1 MMTPTLTVNCIDRL
15 LKDIMRCGKEMG
27 GKTEVF
33 GVDFRQ
39 VLPVIP
45 KGGKVKVIE
54 SLFRLLKSGK
64 KLKYYI

>member
-1 MMTPTLTVNCIDRL
+1 MTPALTVNCIDRL

-54 SLFRLLKSGK
+54 SC
-64 KLKYYI
+64 IQAAQIW